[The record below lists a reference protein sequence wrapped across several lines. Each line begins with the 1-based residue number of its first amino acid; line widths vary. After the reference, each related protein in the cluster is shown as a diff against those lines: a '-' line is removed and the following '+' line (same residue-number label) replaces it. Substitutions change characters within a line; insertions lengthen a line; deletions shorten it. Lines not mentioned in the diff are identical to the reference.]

1 MILVNDSTL
10 PFRAS
15 SWCNT
20 GGCVEVAS
28 RPGGRVM
35 VRDGKDRTRTPLVF
49 GTQQWAGFVSAIK
62 AGEFDF

>member
-1 MILVNDSTL
+1 
-10 PFRAS
+10 
-15 SWCNT
+15 
-20 GGCVEVAS
+20 
-28 RPGGRVM
+28 M